1 MVINNIYL
9 PNFWQRNVASAV
21 KKKRVKISVPIKV
34 ISGMDLEEVQGG
46 WIKPQKLKQLTSKT
60 CKDVK

>member
-21 KKKRVKISVPIKV
+21 KKKSENISTYLSNLWGGSRGG
-34 ISGMDLEEVQGG
+34 SGGLNQT
-46 WIKPQKLKQLTSKT
+46 P
-60 CKDVK
+60 